1 MADNGMNPIKVD
13 VAVIGA
19 GTAGM
24 AAFRAARLAGAN
36 AVLIEGGEPGTT
48 CARVGCMPSK
58 LLLAAANGLHD
69 AHSLAARGIEGTHAL
84 EADRARVLDYV
95 RRERDHFVKG
105 VLDEIKALPDGML
118 LRGKARFE
126 APTRLRMGDGTRVEA
141 KSVVIATGAAPSVP
155 DELKVFGD
163 KLITSDDLFELR
175 TLPKRIAVFGAGPIA
190 LELGQ
195 ALARLGIEIFMFGKG
210 GSAGAITD
218 KPVRDALIAALAD
231 EFYFDPDA
239 KIDGMSLEGGQPTLR
254 FTSPD
259 GVARVERF
267 DLVLAATGR
276 APNLKPLALE
286 NAGIELNEKGAPLFD
301 ETTMQCGD
309 SAIFIAG
316 DCDGARPWLHD
327 AADEGKLAGDN
338 AARFPDVQRIERKVP
353 FSIVFCEPQ
362 VAIVG
367 ASYDD
372 LDKPMTVT
380 GEASFENQGR
390 SRVMRQNRG
399 LLHVYADAKTGKLRG
414 AQGCGPAMEHLGHLL
429 AWALQLELTLDE
441 ALKLPFYHPVV
452 EEGLRTALKDA
463 DRKCYEERSETP
475 PALPSAAGC

>member
-1 MADNGMNPIKVD
+1 MKEVTVD

-24 AAFRAARLAGAN
+24 AAYRAACDAGAKT
-36 AVLIEGGEPGTT
+36 VLIESGEFGTT

-69 AHSLAARGIEGTHAL
+69 ARALAPRGIEGTHAL
-84 EADRARVLDYV
+84 DADIRRVLDYV
-95 RRERDHFVKG
+95 RRERDYFVNG
-105 VLDEIKALPDGML
+105 VVKEVHSMAAGDIV
-118 LRGKARFE
+118 RGHARFE
-126 APTRLRMGDGTRVEA
+126 APTVLVVDDHTRVTA
-141 KSVVIATGAAPSVP
+141 PRVVIAVGATPFVP

-163 KLITSDDLFELR
+163 KLVTSDELFELPS
-175 TLPKRIAVFGAGPIA
+175 LPRRIAVFGAGPIA

-195 ALARLGIEIFMFGKG
+195 ALARLDLDVFMFAKG
-210 GSAGAITD
+210 GSVAALTD
-218 KPVRDALIAALAD
+218 TPVRDTLAAILAD

-239 KIDGMSLEGGQPTLR
+239 KFDEMSLRDGKPYMR

-259 GVARVERF
+259 GRARRETF

-276 APNLKPLALE
+276 APNLKSLALE
-286 NAGIELNEKGAPLFD
+286 HAGIALNDKGVPLFD
-301 ETTMQCGD
+301 ETTMRCGD

-316 DCDGARPWLHD
+316 DCDGTRPWLHD

-338 AARFPDVQRIERKVP
+338 AARYPDVQPVKRKVP

-362 VAIVG
+362 VTMVG

-372 LDKPMTVT
+372 LDKQMTVT
-380 GEASFENQGR
+380 GEVSFETQGR
-390 SRVMRQNRG
+390 SRVMRQNHG

-414 AQGCGPAMEHLGHLL
+414 AQGCGPAMEHIGHLL
-429 AWALQLELTLDE
+429 AWALQLDLTLDE
-441 ALKLPFYHPVV
+441 MLKLPFYHPVV
-452 EEGLRTALKDA
+452 EEGLRSALKDA
-463 DRKCYEERSETP
+463 DRKCYEERSEKP
-475 PALPSAAGC
+475 PALPNAAGY

>member
-1 MADNGMNPIKVD
+1 MNQIQVD

-24 AAFRAARLAGAN
+24 AALRAARLAGVS
-36 AVLIEGGEPGTT
+36 AVLIEGGELGTT

-69 AHSLAARGIEGTHAL
+69 ARSLAARGIEGTHAL
-84 EADRARVLDYV
+84 EADYAHVLGYV
-95 RRERDHFVKG
+95 RRERDAFVKG
-105 VLDEIKALPDGML
+105 VLEEVEALPGGML
-118 LRGKARFE
+118 LRGAARFE
-126 APTRLRMGDGTRVEA
+126 TPTRLVIGDDTRVDA
-141 KSVVIATGAAPSVP
+141 KRVVIATGAAPNVP
-155 DELKVFGD
+155 DALKVFGD
-163 KLITSDDLFELR
+163 KLITSDDLFDLR

-195 ALARLGIEIFMFGKG
+195 ALARLDVDVFVFGKG
-210 GSAGAITD
+210 GNVASLTD
-218 KPVRDALIAALAD
+218 KPVRDALAAALA
-231 EFYFDPDA
+231 EAFYFDPDA
-239 KIDGMSLEGGQPTLR
+239 KFDAMSLEDGQPTLR

-259 GVARVERF
+259 GAKHVERV

-276 APNLKPLALE
+276 KPNLGPLALE
-286 NAGIELNEKGAPLFD
+286 NAGIELNEKGVPHFD
-301 ETTMQCGD
+301 KTTMQCGT
-309 SAIFIAG
+309 SSIFIAG
-316 DCDGARPWLHD
+316 DCDGTRPWLHD

-338 AARFPDVQRIERKVP
+338 AARFPDVRAVRRKVP
-353 FSIVFCEPQ
+353 FSIVFSEPQ

-367 ASYDD
+367 ASYDE
-372 LDKPMTVT
+372 LDRQMTVT
-380 GEASFENQGR
+380 GAASFETQGR

-399 LLHVYADAKTGKLRG
+399 LLHVYADAKTGQLRG

-441 ALKLPFYHPVV
+441 ALALPFYHPVV
-452 EEGLRTALKDA
+452 EEGLRSALKDA
-463 DRKCYEERSETP
+463 DRKCYEERAETP

>member
-1 MADNGMNPIKVD
+1 MREIKVD

-24 AAFRAARLAGAN
+24 AAFRAARLAGVN
-36 AVLIEGGEPGTT
+36 AVLIESGEFGTT
-48 CARVGCMPSK
+48 CARAGCMPSK
-58 LLLAAANGLHD
+58 LLLAAANGLHE
-69 AHSLAARGIEGTHAL
+69 AVSLAARGIEGTHAL
-84 EADRARVLDYV
+84 EADTARVLEYV
-95 RRERDHFVKG
+95 RRERDWFVKG
-105 VLDEIKALPDGML
+105 VLEEIDALPRDLL
-118 LRGKARFE
+118 LRGQARFE
-126 APTRLRMGDGTRVEA
+126 APTRLSVGDDTRVDA
-141 KSVVIATGAAPSVP
+141 KCVVIATGAAPAIP

-163 KLITSDDLFELR
+163 TLITSDDLFELR

-195 ALARLGIEIFMFGKG
+195 ALARLGVETGVFGKG
-210 GSAGAITD
+210 GKVAALTD
-218 KPVRDALIAALAD
+218 KPVRDALVAALAD

-239 KIDGMSLEGGQPTLR
+239 KFDEMSMRDGKPFLR

-259 GVARVERF
+259 GEARAEAF

-276 APNLKPLALE
+276 RPNLKPLALE
-286 NAGIELNEKGAPLFD
+286 NAGIALNEKGVPLFD
-301 ETTMQCGD
+301 ETTMQCGK

-316 DCDGARPWLHD
+316 DCDGTRPWLHD

-338 AARFPDVQRIERKVP
+338 AARFPDVRAIKRKVP
-353 FSIVFCEPQ
+353 FSITFSEPQ

-372 LDKPMTVT
+372 LDKQMTVT
-380 GEASFENQGR
+380 GEVSFENQGR

-452 EEGLRTALKDA
+452 EEGLRSALKDA

>member
-1 MADNGMNPIKVD
+1 MQTIEVD

-24 AAFRAARLAGAN
+24 AAFRAARDAGAR
-36 AVLIEGGEPGTT
+36 AVLIESGELGTT

-69 AHSLAARGIEGTHAL
+69 ARGLEPRGIDGGDAL
-84 EADRARVLDYV
+84 RADSARVMAYV
-95 RRERDHFVKG
+95 RRERDYFVSG
-105 VLDEIKALPDGML
+105 VIEETREFPEGSL
-118 LRGKARFE
+118 LRGQARFE
-126 APTRLRMGDGTRVEA
+126 SPGRLIVGEQVCVEA
-141 KSVVIATGAAPSVP
+141 KGVVIATGARPSIP

-163 KLITSDDLFELR
+163 KVITSDDLFELPA
-175 TLPKRIAVFGAGPIA
+175 LPKRIAVFGAGPLA

-195 ALARLGIEIFMFGKG
+195 ALARLSVEVFVFGKG
-210 GSAGAITD
+210 GSVAALSDT
-218 KPVRDALIAALAD
+218 PVRDALTAALAS

-239 KIDGMSLEGGQPTLR
+239 DIDAMSLDNGQPTLR
-254 FTSPD
+254 FTSPE
-259 GVARVERF
+259 GAARTERF

-276 APNLKPLALE
+276 APNLEPLALDK
-286 NAGIELNEKGAPLFD
+286 AGIALNDKGVPQFD
-301 ETTMQCGD
+301 ETTMQCGR

-338 AARFPDVQRIERKVP
+338 AARYPDLQAVKRKVP

-362 VAIVG
+362 AVIVG

-372 LDKPMTVT
+372 LDKQMTVT
-380 GEASFENQGR
+380 GEASFETQGR
-390 SRVMRQNRG
+390 SRVMRKNRG
-399 LLHVYADAKTGKLRG
+399 LLHVYADARTGKLRG

-429 AWALQLELTLDE
+429 AWAIQLELTLDD
-441 ALKLPFYHPVV
+441 ALRLPFYHPVV

-463 DRKCYEERSETP
+463 NRKCYEERSETP
-475 PALPSAAGC
+475 PRLPGAAGC

>member
-1 MADNGMNPIKVD
+1 MNEIEVD

-24 AAFRAARLAGAN
+24 AAYRAARLAGVN
-36 AVLIEGGEPGTT
+36 AVLIESGEFGTT
-48 CARVGCMPSK
+48 CARIGCMPSK

-69 AHSLAARGIEGTHAL
+69 ARSLAARGIEGTHAL
-84 EADRARVLDYV
+84 GADLAHVLDYV
-95 RRERDHFVKG
+95 RRERDYFVKG
-105 VLDEIKALPDGML
+105 VLDEIEALPAGAI
-118 LRGKARFE
+118 LRGQARFE
-126 APTRLRMGDGTRVEA
+126 VPTRLVVGDRTRVQA
-141 KSVVIATGAAPSVP
+141 KGVVIATGAAPSVP

-175 TLPKRIAVFGAGPIA
+175 TLPRRIAVFGAGPIA

-195 ALARLGIEIFMFGKG
+195 AMARLDIEIFMFGKG
-210 GSAGAITD
+210 GSIAGLSD
-218 KPVRDALIAALAD
+218 KPVRDALCSALAD

-239 KIDGMSLEGGQPTLR
+239 KLSEMSLHDGQPTLR
-254 FTSPD
+254 FTMPD
-259 GVARVERF
+259 GKEHVEHF

-276 APNLKPLALE
+276 APNLKALALE
-286 NAGIELNEKGAPLFD
+286 NAGIELNDKGVPRFD
-301 ETTMQCGD
+301 ETTMQCGK
-309 SAIFIAG
+309 SPIFIAG
-316 DCDGARPWLHD
+316 DCDGTRPWLHD

-338 AARFPDVQRIERKVP
+338 AARFPDVRAVRRKAP

-362 VAIVG
+362 VVAVG
-367 ASYDD
+367 ASYDE
-372 LDKPMTVT
+372 LDKQMTVT
-380 GEASFENQGR
+380 GEVCFERQGR

-399 LLHVYADAKTGKLRG
+399 LLHVYADAQTGKLRG

-441 ALKLPFYHPVV
+441 TLRLPFYHPVV
-452 EEGLRTALKDA
+452 EEGLRSALKDA

>member
-1 MADNGMNPIKVD
+1 MKTINVD

-19 GTAGM
+19 GTSGM
-24 AAFRAARLAGAN
+24 AAYRAACEGGAKT
-36 AVLIEGGEPGTT
+36 VLIEGGEFGTT

-69 AHSLAARGIEGTHAL
+69 ARALAARGIEGTHAL
-84 EADRARVLDYV
+84 EADIERVLTYV
-95 RRERDHFVKG
+95 RRERDHFVNG
-105 VLDEIKALPDGML
+105 VLEEVDSFDKDAIV
-118 LRGKARFE
+118 RGQARFASPNE
-126 APTRLRMGDGTRVEA
+126 LMVNDDTRVLA
-141 KSVVIATGAAPSVP
+141 KSIVIAVGASPMVP

-163 KLITSDDLFELR
+163 KLVTSDELFELR

-195 ALARLGIEIFMFGKG
+195 ALARLDIDISMFGKG
-210 GSAGAITD
+210 GSVAALTD
-218 KPVRDALIAALAD
+218 TPVRDLLADTLSD

-239 KIDGMSLEGGQPTLR
+239 KIDEMSLRNDKPFMR
-254 FTSPD
+254 FKTPD
-259 GVARVERF
+259 GKARAESF

-276 APNLKPLALE
+276 VPNLKALALE
-286 NAGIELNEKGAPLFD
+286 NAGIELNDKGVPLFD
-301 ETTMQCGD
+301 ETTMQCGT
-309 SAIFIAG
+309 SQVFIAG
-316 DCDGARPWLHD
+316 DCDGTRPWLHD

-338 AARFPDVQRIERKVP
+338 AARFPDVQAVKRKVP

-362 VAIVG
+362 AVMIG

-372 LDKPMTVT
+372 LDKQMTVT
-380 GEASFENQGR
+380 GEASFESQGR

-429 AWALQLELTLDE
+429 AWALQIELTLDE
-441 ALKLPFYHPVV
+441 VLKLPFYHPVV
-452 EEGLRTALKDA
+452 EEGLRSALKDA
-463 DRKCYEERSETP
+463 DRKCYEERSEKP
-475 PALPSAAGC
+475 PALPSAAGY

>member
-1 MADNGMNPIKVD
+1 MNEIEVD

-24 AAFRAARLAGAN
+24 AAFRAARLAGVN
-36 AVLIEGGEPGTT
+36 AVLIESGELGTT

-69 AHSLAARGIEGTHAL
+69 AHALAPRGIEGTHAL
-84 EADRARVLDYV
+84 EADYAHVLDYV
-95 RRERDHFVKG
+95 RRERDYFVKG
-105 VLDEIKALPDGML
+105 VLEEIDALPDGLL
-118 LRGKARFE
+118 LRGQARFE
-126 APTRLRMGDGTRVEA
+126 SATRLTVGEATRVQA
-141 KSVVIATGAAPSVP
+141 KGIVIATGAAPTVP

-163 KLITSDDLFELR
+163 KLVTSDDLFELR
-175 TLPKRIAVFGAGPIA
+175 TLPKRIAVFGTGPIA

-195 ALARLGIEIFMFGKG
+195 ALARLGVEIFMFGKG
-210 GSAGAITD
+210 GGVAALTD
-218 KPVRDALIAALAD
+218 KPVRDALAAALAD
-231 EFYFDPDA
+231 EFYFDPEA
-239 KIDGMSLEGGQPTLR
+239 KFDEMSLRDDKPFLR
-254 FTSPD
+254 FKSAD
-259 GVARVERF
+259 GEAHAETF

-276 APNLKPLALE
+276 APNLEPLALQ
-286 NAGIELNEKGAPLFD
+286 NAGIELNGKGVPLFD
-301 ETTMQCGD
+301 ETTMQCGQ
-309 SAIFIAG
+309 STIFVAG
-316 DCDGARPWLHD
+316 DCDGTRPWLHD

-338 AARFPDVQRIERKVP
+338 AARFPDVQSVKRKVP
-353 FSIVFCEPQ
+353 FSIVFSEPQ

-367 ASYDD
+367 ASYDN
-372 LDKPMTVT
+372 LDKQMTVT

-429 AWALQLELTLDE
+429 AWALQLELTLDD

-452 EEGLRTALKDA
+452 EEGLRGALKDA

-475 PALPSAAGC
+475 PALASAAGC

>member
-1 MADNGMNPIKVD
+1 
-13 VAVIGA
+13 
-19 GTAGM
+19 
-24 AAFRAARLAGAN
+24 
-36 AVLIEGGEPGTT
+36 
-48 CARVGCMPSK
+48 
-58 LLLAAANGLHD
+58 
-69 AHSLAARGIEGTHAL
+69 
-84 EADRARVLDYV
+84 
-95 RRERDHFVKG
+95 
-105 VLDEIKALPDGML
+105 VLDEIEALPDGML

-126 APTRLRMGDGTRVEA
+126 APTRLLVGDDTRVKA
-141 KSVVIATGAAPSVP
+141 QRVVIATGAAPRVP

-175 TLPKRIAVFGAGPIA
+175 TLPGRIAVFGGGPIA

-210 GSAGAITD
+210 GGVGALTD
-218 KPVRDALIAALAD
+218 KPVRDALASALAD

-239 KIDGMSLEGGQPTLR
+239 KFDAMSLEDGQPTLR
-254 FTSPD
+254 FTSQD
-259 GVARVERF
+259 GEAHVERF

-286 NAGIELNEKGAPLFD
+286 NAGIELNEKGVPLFD
-301 ETTMQCGD
+301 ETTMQCGK

-316 DCDGARPWLHD
+316 DCDGTRPWLHD

-338 AARFPDVQRIERKVP
+338 AARFPDVQRIKRKVP

-362 VAIVG
+362 AAIVG

-372 LDKPMTVT
+372 LDKQMTVT
-380 GEASFENQGR
+380 GEVSFENQGR

-441 ALKLPFYHPVV
+441 ALKLPFYHPTVQ
-452 EEGLRTALKDA
+452 EGLRSALKDA

-475 PALPSAAGC
+475 PALASAAGC

>member
-1 MADNGMNPIKVD
+1 MNDIKAD

-24 AAFRAARLAGAN
+24 AAFRAARLAGTS
-36 AVLIEGGEPGTT
+36 AVLIEGGELGTT

-58 LLLAAANGLHD
+58 LLLATANGLHD

-84 EADRARVLDYV
+84 EADYAHVLDYV
-95 RRERDHFVKG
+95 RRERDDFVKG
-105 VLDEIKALPDGML
+105 VIDEVRSLPGGML
-118 LRGKARFE
+118 LRGEARFE
-126 APTRLRMGDGTRVEA
+126 APTRLRIGGDTRVEA
-141 KSVVIATGAAPSVP
+141 KSVVIATGAAPKVP
-155 DELKVFGD
+155 DELKIFGD
-163 KLITSDDLFELR
+163 KLITSDDLFELH

-195 ALARLGIEIFMFGKG
+195 ALARLDVEVFVFGKG
-210 GSAGAITD
+210 GSVAGLKDT
-218 KPVRDALIAALAD
+218 PVRDALAAALAD

-239 KIDGMSLEGGQPTLR
+239 KFEAMSLDDGQPTLR

-259 GVARVERF
+259 GEAHVERF

-286 NAGIELNEKGAPLFD
+286 NAGIELNDKGVPLFD
-301 ETTMQCGD
+301 ETTMQCGN

-316 DCDGARPWLHD
+316 DCDGTRPWLHD

-338 AARFPDVQRIERKVP
+338 AARFPDVRPVKRKVP
-353 FSIVFCEPQ
+353 FSLVFCEPQ
-362 VAIVG
+362 VVIVG

-372 LDKPMTVT
+372 LDKQMTVT
-380 GEASFENQGR
+380 GEVSFENQGR

-452 EEGLRTALKDA
+452 EEGLRSALKDA
-463 DRKCYEERSETP
+463 DRKCYEERAETP

>member
-1 MADNGMNPIKVD
+1 MKDIKVD

-24 AAFRAARLAGAN
+24 AALRAARLAGVN
-36 AVLIEGGEPGTT
+36 AVLIESGELGTT

-84 EADRARVLDYV
+84 EPDYAHVLDYV
-95 RRERDHFVKG
+95 RRERDDFVKG
-105 VLDEIKALPDGML
+105 VLDEVDALPDGIL
-118 LRGKARFE
+118 LRGGARFE
-126 APTRLRMGDGTRVEA
+126 APTRLVVGDRVRVEA
-141 KSVVIATGAAPSVP
+141 KSIVIATGAAPSVP

-163 KLITSDDLFELR
+163 RLITSDDLFELR

-195 ALARLGIEIFMFGKG
+195 ALARLDVDIFMFGKG
-210 GSAGAITD
+210 GGVAALTD
-218 KPVRDALIAALAD
+218 KPVRDALAAALAD

-239 KIDGMSLEGGQPTLR
+239 KLDKMSLEDGVPTLR

-259 GVARVERF
+259 GEEHVERV

-276 APNLKPLALE
+276 KPNLKPLALE
-286 NAGIELNEKGAPLFD
+286 NAGIELNDKGVPLFD
-301 ETTMQCGD
+301 ETTMRCGT
-309 SAIFIAG
+309 SSIFIAG
-316 DCDGARPWLHD
+316 DCDGVRPWLHD

-338 AARFPDVQRIERKVP
+338 AARYPDVQAIKRKVP
-353 FSIVFCEPQ
+353 FSIVFSEPQ

-367 ASYDD
+367 ASYEA
-372 LDKPMTVT
+372 LDRQMTVT
-380 GEASFENQGR
+380 GEASFESQGR

-441 ALKLPFYHPVV
+441 ALTLPFYHPVV
-452 EEGLRTALKDA
+452 EEGLRSALKDA
-463 DRKCYEERSETP
+463 NRKCHEERSETP
-475 PALPSAAGC
+475 PALPGAAGC

>member
-1 MADNGMNPIKVD
+1 MKQIKVD

-24 AAFRAARLAGAN
+24 AALRAARLAGVN
-36 AVLIEGGEPGTT
+36 AVLIEGGEFGTT
-48 CARVGCMPSK
+48 CARAGCMPSK

-69 AHSLAARGIEGTHAL
+69 ARALAARGIEGTHAL
-84 EADRARVLDYV
+84 EPDYAHVLAYV
-95 RRERDHFVKG
+95 RRERDYFVKG
-105 VLDEIKALPDGML
+105 VLEEVEALPDGAI
-118 LRGKARFE
+118 LRGQARFE
-126 APTRLRMGDGTRVEA
+126 APARLLVGDDTRVEA
-141 KSVVIATGAAPSVP
+141 KSIVIATGAAPSVP
-155 DELKVFGD
+155 DELKIFGD
-163 KLITSDDLFELR
+163 RLVTSDDLFELR

-195 ALARLGIEIFMFGKG
+195 ALARLDVEVFMFGKG
-210 GSAGAITD
+210 GRVAALTD
-218 KPVRDALIAALAD
+218 TPVRDALAAALAD
-231 EFYFDPDA
+231 EFHFDPDA
-239 KIDGMSLEGGQPTLR
+239 KFQEMSLRDGQPTLR

-259 GVARVERF
+259 GREHVERF
-267 DLVLAATGR
+267 DFVLAATGR
-276 APNLKPLALE
+276 APNLRPLALE
-286 NAGIELNEKGAPLFD
+286 NAGIELNGKGVPLFD
-301 ETTMQCGD
+301 ETTMQCGK
-309 SAIFIAG
+309 SPIFVAG
-316 DCDGARPWLHD
+316 DCDGTRPWLHD

-338 AARFPDVQRIERKVP
+338 AARFPDVQAIKRKVP
-353 FSIVFCEPQ
+353 FSIVFSEPQ
-362 VAIVG
+362 VVIVG

-372 LDKPMTVT
+372 LDRQMTVT
-380 GEASFENQGR
+380 GEVSFENQGR

>member
-1 MADNGMNPIKVD
+1 MEVD

-24 AAFRAARLAGAN
+24 AAFRSAREAGAKT
-36 AVLIEGGEPGTT
+36 VLIEGGELGTT

-58 LLLAAANGLHD
+58 LLIAAANGLHD
-69 AHSLAARGIEGTHAL
+69 ARALGPRGIEGGEAL
-84 EADRARVLDYV
+84 RTGSSRVMDYV
-95 RRERDHFVKG
+95 RRERDHFVAG
-105 VLDEIKALPDGML
+105 VIEETEAFPDGAI
-118 LRGKARFE
+118 LRGQARFE
-126 APTRLRMGDGTRVEA
+126 SPQRLMIGDDTRVEA
-141 KSVVIATGAAPSVP
+141 KSVVIATGASSVVP

-175 TLPKRIAVFGAGPIA
+175 ALPKRIAVFGAGPLA

-195 ALARLGIEIFMFGKG
+195 ALSRLSVDVFMFGKG
-210 GSAGAITD
+210 GSVAALSDT
-218 KPVRDALIAALAD
+218 PVRDALAAALAS

-239 KIDGMSLEGGQPTLR
+239 HIDDMSLENGQPTLR
-254 FTSPD
+254 FTSRD
-259 GVARVERF
+259 GDKRIERS

-276 APNLKPLALE
+276 APNLKPLALDR
-286 NAGIELNEKGAPLFD
+286 AGIELNDKGAPLFD
-301 ETTMQCGD
+301 ETTMQCGK

-316 DCDGARPWLHD
+316 DCDGTRPWLHD

-338 AARFPDVQRIERKVP
+338 AARFPDVQAVERKVP

-367 ASYDD
+367 ASYDE
-372 LDKPMTVT
+372 LDKQMTVT
-380 GEASFENQGR
+380 GEASFETQGR
-390 SRVMRQNRG
+390 SRLMRQNRG

-429 AWALQLELTLDE
+429 AWAIQLELTLDDM
-441 ALKLPFYHPVV
+441 LKLPFYHPVV
-452 EEGLRTALKDA
+452 EEGLRTALEDA
-463 DRKCYEERSETP
+463 DRKCYAERSAKP
-475 PALPSAAGC
+475 PAMPSAAGY

>member
-1 MADNGMNPIKVD
+1 MNEIEVD

-24 AAFRAARLAGAN
+24 AAFRAARLAGVS
-36 AVLIEGGEPGTT
+36 AVLIESGEFGTT

-69 AHSLAARGIEGTHAL
+69 AQALAPRGIEGTHEL
-84 EADRARVLDYV
+84 DADHARVLDYV
-95 RRERDHFVKG
+95 RRERDSFVKS
-105 VLDEIKALPDGML
+105 VLDEIDALPDGSL
-118 LRGKARFE
+118 LRGQARFE
-126 APTRLRMGDGTRVEA
+126 SPTRLSVGDHTRVTA
-141 KSVVIATGAAPSVP
+141 KRTVIATGAAPTVP

-163 KLITSDDLFELR
+163 TLITSDDLFELR

-195 ALARLGIEIFMFGKG
+195 ALARLGVEIFMFGKG
-210 GSAGAITD
+210 GHVAALSD

-231 EFYFDPDA
+231 EFHLDADA
-239 KIDGMSLEGGQPTLR
+239 KFIEMSLRDGKPFLR
-254 FTSPD
+254 FASAEGETRAES
-259 GVARVERF
+259 F

-286 NAGIELNEKGAPLFD
+286 NAGIDLNEKGVPRFD
-301 ETTMQCGD
+301 ETTMQCGK
-309 SAIFIAG
+309 SAIFVAG
-316 DCDGARPWLHD
+316 DCDGTRPWLHD

-338 AARFPDVQRIERKVP
+338 AARFPEVRAVKRKVP
-353 FSIVFCEPQ
+353 FSLVFSEPQ

-367 ASYDD
+367 ASYDE

-399 LLHVYADAKTGKLRG
+399 LLHVYADAKTGTLRG

-452 EEGLRTALKDA
+452 EEGLRSALKDA

>member
-1 MADNGMNPIKVD
+1 MNDIEVD

-24 AAFRAARLAGAN
+24 AAFRAARLAGVS
-36 AVLIEGGEPGTT
+36 AVLIESGELGTT

-69 AHSLAARGIEGTHAL
+69 ARALAARGIEGTHAL
-84 EADRARVLDYV
+84 EADYAHVLDYV
-95 RRERDHFVKG
+95 RRERDYFVRS
-105 VLDEIKALPDGML
+105 VLDEVETLPAGAL
-118 LRGKARFE
+118 LRGQARFE
-126 APTRLRMGDGTRVEA
+126 TPTRLQIGNATRVEA
-141 KSVVIATGAAPSVP
+141 KRVVIATGTAPHVP

-195 ALARLGIEIFMFGKG
+195 ALARLDVDLFMFGRG
-210 GSAGAITD
+210 GHVAALTD
-218 KPVRDALIAALAD
+218 KPVRDALAAALAD

-239 KIDGMSLEGGQPTLR
+239 NFEAMTLDDGQPTLR
-254 FTSPD
+254 FTSLD
-259 GVARVERF
+259 GQAHVERF

-276 APNLKPLALE
+276 APNLRPLALE
-286 NAGIELNEKGAPLFD
+286 NAGIELNEKGVPLFD
-301 ETTMQCGD
+301 ESTMQCGK
-309 SAIFIAG
+309 STIFIAG
-316 DCDGARPWLHD
+316 DCDGTRPWLHD

-338 AARFPDVQRIERKVP
+338 AARFPDVRSIRRKVP

-362 VAIVG
+362 VVSVG

-372 LDKPMTVT
+372 LDKQMTVT
-380 GEASFENQGR
+380 GQASFETQGR
-390 SRVMRQNRG
+390 SRVLRQNRG

-441 ALKLPFYHPVV
+441 ALSLPFYHPVV
-452 EEGLRTALKDA
+452 EEGLRSALKDA

-475 PALPSAAGC
+475 PALPSAAGY

>member
-1 MADNGMNPIKVD
+1 MNELKVD

-19 GTAGM
+19 GTAGL

-36 AVLIEGGEPGTT
+36 AVLIESGELGTT

-84 EADRARVLDYV
+84 DANYAHVLDYV
-95 RRERDHFVKG
+95 RRERDYFVKS
-105 VLDEIKALPDGML
+105 VIEEVNALPAGVL
-118 LRGKARFE
+118 LRGEARFE
-126 APTRLRMGDGTRVEA
+126 APTWLVVGGETRVEA
-141 KSVVIATGAAPSVP
+141 KRIVIATGAAPSVP

-175 TLPKRIAVFGAGPIA
+175 TLPKRIVVFGAGPIA

-195 ALARLGIEIFMFGKG
+195 ALARLDIEIFMFGKG
-210 GSAGAITD
+210 GNVAALTD
-218 KPVRDALIAALAD
+218 KPVRDALTAALAD

-239 KIDGMSLEGGQPTLR
+239 KFDDMSLEDGMPALR
-254 FTSPD
+254 FTTPD
-259 GVARVERF
+259 GDKHVERF

-276 APNLKPLALE
+276 KPNLKSLALE
-286 NAGIELNEKGAPLFD
+286 NAGIELNEKGVPLFD
-301 ETTMQCGD
+301 ETTMQCGE
-309 SAIFIAG
+309 SSVFIAG
-316 DCDGARPWLHD
+316 DCDGTRPWLHD

-338 AARFPDVQRIERKVP
+338 AARFPDVQRVKRKVP
-353 FSIVFCEPQ
+353 FSLVFSEPQ

-372 LDKPMTVT
+372 LDKQMTVT

-452 EEGLRTALKDA
+452 EEGLRSALKDA

-475 PALPSAAGC
+475 PALPGAAGC